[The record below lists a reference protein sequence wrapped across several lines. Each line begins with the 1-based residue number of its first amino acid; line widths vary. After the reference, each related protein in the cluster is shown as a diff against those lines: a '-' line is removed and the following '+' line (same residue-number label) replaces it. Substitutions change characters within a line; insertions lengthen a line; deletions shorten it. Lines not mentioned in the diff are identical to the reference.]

1 MNRQLL
7 QKNLLHRKRL
17 FLAFGTI
24 FSCIFLLFSLLI
36 WHLIAS
42 APELDLEQITPNAAA
57 TYICD
62 SSGKTLRK
70 LSLPA
75 SNRDIISL
83 EDMSEDIQHA
93 IVSIED
99 SRFYE
104 HNGIDLYGIARA
116 FFTGITRGRF
126 SEGASTI
133 TQQLIKNS
141 IFTEWTQER
150 SFSERFRRKIQE
162 QYLALQ
168 LEKRLSKKEI
178 LENYLNTI
186 NFGAGCYGVQAAS
199 QRYFGK
205 NASELSLS
213 ESAVLAAIPQNPTAL
228 NPIQYPQKNQL
239 RQKTILQ
246 YMQEQGYITQEEYQ
260 TALQDDVY
268 QRILSYDA
276 SYETEEVYSW
286 YEDALI
292 HEVQETLISEFGC
305 TADQAW
311 QAVYSGGLRIF
322 SAQDASLQQIC
333 DEEFQNPEHFPQDTE
348 LGIDYALSIS
358 DAKGTVTHYGSD
370 ALRKWIRQ
378 NSDPDFELM
387 CSSEETAQQ
396 YAAAFREYILASASK
411 NTDSEQADSSVTI
424 LGERLTLSLQP
435 QASLVLMDQSTGFV
449 RALVGGRGIKEAS
462 LTLNR
467 ASDTLRQPGSTFKIL
482 TAYAPALDVCGQTLI
497 TSYTNE
503 PYQYTDGTPVSNWD
517 ISNYSGAVT
526 IREAIARSVNI
537 AAVKC
542 ITDITPQLGFDYAQ
556 KFGISTLHDTYTV
569 NGTVSTDLV
578 QPLVLGGIT
587 EGVSNVE
594 LCSAY
599 AAIANG
605 GIYHKPKFFTKLL
618 DRQGNV
624 LLDYSTEHTRILQE
638 STAFL
643 LTNAMQDVISDPQ
656 GTAYGSVW
664 AAGQPVSGKTGTT
677 SNYKDIWFIGY
688 TPYYTCC
695 VWGGYDQ
702 NQSLPDRDNYHTYH
716 KTLWSAV
723 MTRIHKELPIVD
735 FSQPDTVVAATLCR
749 SSHLIAKADACPD
762 TYTEY
767 FAQGTE
773 PVKTCYLHEA
783 APETEPITLYDQLMN
798 RLLPQTK
805 SSTGQTAES
814 ETSAQEAET
823 VQENLSTE
831 SEYTPEHF
839 SPESDSASDALEE
852 LLNRLTPTAA
862 ASAVSTSQP
871 PT

>member
-1 MNRQLL
+1 MNRQLP
-7 QKNLLHRKRL
+7 QKHLPSDTSSGFRLRKFHWKRI
-17 FLAFGTI
+17 FLAFGITDA
-24 FSCIFLLFSLLI
+24 CIFLLFSLLI
-36 WHLIAS
+36 WNLIAS
-42 APELDLEQITPNAAA
+42 APTLDLEQITPDGAA

-62 SSGKTLRK
+62 STGKPVRK
-70 LSLPA
+70 LTLA
-75 SNRDIISL
+75 TSNRDIIDL
-83 EDMSEDIQHA
+83 EEMSEDIQNA
-93 IVSIED
+93 MVAIED

-116 FFTGITRGRF
+116 FLTGITNGRF

-168 LEKRLSKKEI
+168 LEKKMSKKEI

-239 RQKTILQ
+239 RQRTILQ
-246 YMQEQGYITQEEYQ
+246 YMQEQGYITQEECD
-260 TALQDDVY
+260 TALQDEVY
-268 QRILSYDA
+268 QRILAYDA
-276 SYETEEVYSW
+276 SYETAEVYSW

-292 HEVQETLISEFGC
+292 SQVEEMLISEFGC

-322 SAQDASLQQIC
+322 SAQDVNLQQIC
-333 DEEFQNPEHFPQDTE
+333 DEEFQNPAHFPPETQF
-348 LGIDYALSIS
+348 GIDYALSIS
-358 DAKGTVTHYGSD
+358 DADGTVTHYGSD
-370 ALRKWIRQ
+370 ALRRWIRQ
-378 NSDPDFELM
+378 NNDPDFELM
-387 CSSEETAQQ
+387 CASEETAHQ
-396 YAAAFREYILASASK
+396 YADAFREHILETADSAAK
-411 NTDSEQADSSVTI
+411 NADLDQKNSSVTV

-435 QASLVLMDQSTGFV
+435 QASLVLIDQETGFV
-449 RALVGGRGIKEAS
+449 RALVGGRDIKEAS

-503 PYQYTDGTPVSNWD
+503 PYEYSDGTPVSNWD
-517 ISNYSGAVT
+517 LNDYSGAVT

-542 ITDITPQLGFDYAQ
+542 ITDITPRLGFDYAQ

-624 LLDYSTEHTRILQE
+624 LLDYSVNTDDPEKNRTEGADWNNTVLNRTSSPNLTDHTRILQE

-643 LTNAMQDVISDPQ
+643 LTNAMQDVVSDPQ
-656 GTAYGSVW
+656 GTAYGSIQ

-677 SNYKDIWFIGY
+677 SNYKDVWFVGY

-702 NQSLPDRDNYHTYH
+702 NQSLPDRANYHTYH

-723 MTRIHKELPIVD
+723 MNRIHEELPKAD
-735 FSQPDTVVAATLCR
+735 FPQPDTVTAVTLCR
-749 SSHLIAKADACPD
+749 SFHLLAKAACPD

-767 FAQGTE
+767 FANGTQ
-773 PVKTCYLHEA
+773 PVKECYLHEA
-783 APETEPITLYDQLMN
+783 APETEPII
-798 RLLPQTK
+798 
-805 SSTGQTAES
+805 
-814 ETSAQEAET
+814 
-823 VQENLSTE
+823 
-831 SEYTPEHF
+831 
-839 SPESDSASDALEE
+839 LED
-852 LLNRLTPTAA
+852 LLNRLIPSAA
-862 ASAVSTSQP
+862 ASHLPFGKSDQQSP
-871 PT
+871 S